1 MKTIDFTL
9 RKALESDKERI
20 EELFTEMLKS
30 IYGVEAPGG
39 YESGYLDRFLSG
51 GDDCIYVAESGGA
64 VMGYISVEVHDE
76 EEKFLY
82 LDDLSVSERF
92 RGCGIGS
99 ALIKRAEAYAA
110 EINAEYTALHAES
123 SNSPAIRLYE
133 RLGYKKYRNDG
144 KRIFMRRDT
153 AEKYKAE

>member
-1 MKTIDFTL
+1 MKAADLTI
-9 RKALESDKERI
+9 RKAIESDKERI

-30 IYGVEAPGG
+30 IYGGEAPGG
-39 YESGYLDRFLSG
+39 YERGYLDRFFG
-51 GDDCIYVAESGGA
+51 DGDDCIYVAESCGSII
-64 VMGYISVEVHDE
+64 GYISLEVHIE
-76 EEKFLY
+76 SEKFLY

-99 ALIKRAEAYAA
+99 ALIKRAEEYAA
-110 EINAEYTALHAES
+110 EINAVYTALHVES
-123 SNSPAIRLYE
+123 SNRSAIRLYE
-133 RLGYKKYRNDG
+133 RLGYKKCRNDG